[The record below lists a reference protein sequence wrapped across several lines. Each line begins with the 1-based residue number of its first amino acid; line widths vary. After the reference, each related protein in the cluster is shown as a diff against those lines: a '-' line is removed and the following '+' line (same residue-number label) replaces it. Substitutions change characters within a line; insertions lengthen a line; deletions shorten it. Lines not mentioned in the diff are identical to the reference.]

1 MTLLER
7 KVDAIARCLLTNDT
21 GEHNACA
28 MAELESLLEQP
39 ATSPQSI
46 DAIIRNLLVELGVPE
61 HIKGSKYLVKAIGA
75 VVENDDL
82 INAVTGKLYLL
93 VAEAVQTTPSR
104 AERAIRHAV
113 EVAWDRGD
121 LDVLHQYFGNTVS
134 PSKGKPTNSEF
145 IARCASVVR
154 DKINNTN

>member
-1 MTLLER
+1 MTLLEK
-7 KVDAIARCLLTNDT
+7 KVDAIARCLLANDIT
-21 GEHNACA
+21 EGDVSA
-28 MAELESLLEQP
+28 MSELKSLLEQP
-39 ATSPQSI
+39 TAAAQST
-46 DAIIRNLLVELGVPE
+46 DTVIRNLLVELGVPE
-61 HIKGSKYLVKAIGA
+61 HIKGSKYLAKAIGA

-82 INAVTGKLYLL
+82 INAVTCELYPL

-121 LDVLHQYFGNTVS
+121 LDVLHQYFGNTIC

-145 IARCASVVR
+145 IARCSNIVR
-154 DKINNTN
+154 DKLAGLQ